1 MPTALAA
8 VIAVAAIGATYL
20 FCVRPML
27 RGRGH
32 CAPSAGPGPDAE
44 VDRQVAALREEL
56 RVLRAQDSLVSGRG
70 SGAAPSPPA

>member
-20 FCVRPML
+20 FCVRPMI

-32 CAPSAGPGPDAE
+32 CAPGAGLGPDAE
-44 VDRQVAALREEL
+44 VDRQVTALREEL
-56 RVLRAQDSLVSGRG
+56 RILRAQDSQDSGPVP
-70 SGAAPSPPA
+70 SGTPSPPD